1 MVEVIHLKCGHC
13 KKKCLLK
20 FGFFNFLTYLC
31 IDFNLLTLK
40 FNNLFM
46 EKFIEN
52 YEKGLSLLF
61 DDMLETARESGSTV
75 TVSGVIIEGGK

>member
-1 MVEVIHLKCGHC
+1 
-13 KKKCLLK
+13 
-20 FGFFNFLTYLC
+20 
-31 IDFNLLTLK
+31 
-40 FNNLFM
+40 M